1 MVSLTRGSQDVCA
14 RRGAKVVVPAAIS
27 VTVTVEGE
35 GGARLL
41 LGGGGSMHTSA
52 LSTTRVPNCWT
63 AGESRSASK
72 SSAVLAVTTTAMA
85 ASMPAVVGV
94 GLLVRE
100 GRSALSL
107 RCARGGGDGTAVVLR
122 QATREKVVVLRYAF
136 ADVNAVVV

>member
-1 MVSLTRGSQDVCA
+1 MDA
-14 RRGAKVVVPAAIS
+14 
-27 VTVTVEGE
+27 
-35 GGARLL
+35 
-41 LGGGGSMHTSA
+41 SA

-63 AGESRSASK
+63 AGESRSARK
-72 SSAVLAVTTTAMA
+72 PRAVLVATTTAMA

-107 RCARGGGDGTAVVLR
+107 RGACGSGGGTAVVLR

-136 ADVNAVVV
+136 ADMSMLSWCRKWEVESRGVCVKKAGRLRDSEW